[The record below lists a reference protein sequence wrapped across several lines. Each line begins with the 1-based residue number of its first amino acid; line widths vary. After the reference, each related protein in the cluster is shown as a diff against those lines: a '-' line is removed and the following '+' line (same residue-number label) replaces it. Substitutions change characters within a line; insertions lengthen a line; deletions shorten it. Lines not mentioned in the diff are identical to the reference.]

1 MVMNKV
7 HSGVETDTE
16 ENEDLAGRCKSDK
29 RLTMYMRRVIC
40 GPREGRS
47 QVQERMR
54 VHDTEIWMSLKM
66 YARCKSE
73 LRCAELVHSE
83 LMYRV

>member
-1 MVMNKV
+1 M
-7 HSGVETDTE
+7 ETDTE
-16 ENEDLAGRCKSDK
+16 ENENLAGRRKSNE

-47 QVQERMR
+47 QAQERMR
-54 VHDTEIWMSLKM
+54 VRDAEIWMSLKV
-66 YARCKSE
+66 YARHKSE
-73 LRCAELVHSE
+73 LRCAKLVHSE